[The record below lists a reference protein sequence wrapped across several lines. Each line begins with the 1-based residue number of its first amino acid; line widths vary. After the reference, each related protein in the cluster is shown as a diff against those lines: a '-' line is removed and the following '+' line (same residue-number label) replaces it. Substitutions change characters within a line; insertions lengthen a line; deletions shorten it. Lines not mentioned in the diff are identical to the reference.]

1 MLTPYLFNPVN
12 PETVEAQIEYNDKIG
27 KPHQPRDLSGYLEK
41 QELVQFQRNQS
52 VLSMEPK
59 ALDMTRSCIE
69 IITRALISD
78 EGLSRE
84 QAEQLIYVVLGSEKD
99 LQEKFQDIVQNMTD
113 PVAALLET
121 AGKLHCEIT
130 RSMFTAAM
138 RLNLEDFRALFP
150 ERYCIHE
157 PDLVIQKLVHPDFKL
172 NNDQRKQHFAKN
184 KELSFSILNA
194 LSTWEIAG
202 LIPMQSMQVLQNA
215 ARYNVLKA
223 VFSEQPQQNNGP
235 QPVQLQNELNGTD
248 V

>member
-1 MLTPYLFNPVN
+1 MLTPYLFDPVK
-12 PETVEAQIEYNDKIG
+12 PETVEDQIKYNDKIG
-27 KPHQPRDLSGYLEK
+27 KPHQPRDLSSYLEK
-41 QELVQFQRNQS
+41 QELLQFQRNQS
-52 VLSMEPK
+52 VLSVEQK
-59 ALDMTRSCIE
+59 ALDMTRSCTE
-69 IITRALISD
+69 IITRALIVD

-99 LQEKFQDIVQNMTD
+99 LQEKFLPIAQDTAE
-113 PVAALLET
+113 PVAALLEA
-121 AGKLHCEIT
+121 AGTLHCEIT
-130 RSMFTAAM
+130 RSMFTAALK
-138 RLNLEDFRALFP
+138 LNLEDFRALFP

-172 NNDQRKQHFAKN
+172 NNEQRKQHFAKN

-194 LSTWEIAG
+194 MSTWEIAG

-223 VFSEQPQQNNGP
+223 VFSEQPQPNNGP
-235 QPVQLQNELNGTD
+235 QPVSLQGELNGSD

>member
-1 MLTPYLFNPVN
+1 MLTPYLFDPVK
-12 PETVEAQIEYNDKIG
+12 PETVEDQIKYNDKLG
-27 KPHQPRDLSGYLEK
+27 KPHQPRDLSSYLEK
-41 QELVQFQRNQS
+41 QELLQFQRNQS
-52 VLSMEPK
+52 VLSVEQK
-59 ALDMTRSCIE
+59 ALDMARSCTE
-69 IITRALISD
+69 IITRALIVD

-99 LQEKFQDIVQNMTD
+99 LQEKFLPIVQDTAE
-113 PVAALLET
+113 PVAALLE
-121 AGKLHCEIT
+121 AGGTLHCEIT
-130 RSMFTAAM
+130 RSMFTAALK
-138 RLNLEDFRALFP
+138 LNLEDFRALFP

-172 NNDQRKQHFAKN
+172 NNEQRKQHFAKN

-223 VFSEQPQQNNGP
+223 VFSEQPQPNNGP
-235 QPVQLQNELNGTD
+235 QPVQLNNELNGSD

>member
-1 MLTPYLFNPVN
+1 MLTPYLYDPTK
-12 PETVEAQIEYNDKIG
+12 PDSVEEQIEYNNKLG
-27 KPHQPRDLSGYLEK
+27 RPHEPRDLSSYLEK
-41 QELVQFQRNQS
+41 QELLQFQHNQG
-52 VLSMEPK
+52 VMPTEQK
-59 ALDMTRSCIE
+59 ALDMCRACIE
-69 IITRALISD
+69 LITRALIID
-78 EGLSRE
+78 EGVSRE
-84 QAEQLIYVVLGSEKD
+84 QAEQFISIVLGSETV
-99 LQEKFQDIVQNMTD
+99 LLPKFQDIVQHTVD
-113 PVAALLET
+113 PVESLLDA
-121 AGKLHCEIT
+121 AGKLHCELT
-130 RSMFTAAM
+130 RSMFIAAM
-138 RLNLEDFRALFP
+138 KLNLADFRALFP

-157 PDLVIQKLVHPDFKL
+157 PDLVIQKLVYPDFKL